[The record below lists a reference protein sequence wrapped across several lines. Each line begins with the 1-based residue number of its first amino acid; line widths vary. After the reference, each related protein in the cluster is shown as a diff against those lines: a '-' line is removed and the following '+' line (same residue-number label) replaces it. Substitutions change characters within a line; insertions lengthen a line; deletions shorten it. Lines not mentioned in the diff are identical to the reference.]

1 MGEHEKTGVFQV
13 GAHQMRDVGEVL
25 RYVFDALRER
35 GYNPTDQVV
44 GYLVSGDPTYITSHR
59 DARTLIRQLD
69 RGKLLEELVRS
80 YVDSK
85 MGGKPA
91 GQH

>member
-1 MGEHEKTGVFQV
+1 
-13 GAHQMRDVGEVL
+13 
-25 RYVFDALRER
+25 
-35 GYNPTDQVV
+35 VV

-69 RGKLLEELVRS
+69 RSKLLEELVRS
-80 YVDSK
+80 YVDAK